1 MWLGENGKLDAPE
14 GKQESQPAVVDNVTT
29 DNSVGPD
36 LGTEQVADE
45 HGSEPV
51 PSASLDT
58 PAATTV

>member
-14 GKQESQPAVVDNVTT
+14 GKQESQPAVDNITT
-29 DNSVGPD
+29 NNSIGPD
-36 LGTEQVADE
+36 LGTEQVTDE

-51 PSASLDT
+51 PSVSLDT